1 MQKQDPATFR
11 LETQLKPG
19 SNAAEILG
27 HGPPSLMLM
36 VMMMLMLTLMMMMVL
51 TLMKIVRI
59 LMIIPMTQPGSLC
72 QGHPDEDDDDE
83 DEDDH
88 NARFPRTSLSEP
100 PSLMLM
106 VMTMLMTT
114 MAHLSHD
121 LEEKRTI
128 FAKAF
133 EHRDPSLGDTYQP
146 G

>member
-11 LETQLKPG
+11 LETQLKSG

-36 VMMMLMLTLMMMMVL
+36 VMMMMLTLMM
-51 TLMKIVRI
+51 IVRI
-59 LMIIPMTQPGSLC
+59 LMIIPMTQPGS
-72 QGHPDEDDDDE
+72 PRDEDDD

-121 LEEKRTI
+121 LEEQAPFLR
-128 FAKAF
+128 
-133 EHRDPSLGDTYQP
+133 RPSSTVIRHLVTLIQP

>member
-1 MQKQDPATFR
+1 
-11 LETQLKPG
+11 
-19 SNAAEILG
+19 
-27 HGPPSLMLM
+27 
-36 VMMMLMLTLMMMMVL
+36 MMIPTLMMLLIMV
-51 TLMKIVRI
+51 VRV

-83 DEDDH
+83 DGH

-121 LEEKRTI
+121 LEEQAPFLRRPSSTVI
-128 FAKAF
+128 RHLVTLISLDL
-133 EHRDPSLGDTYQP
+133 EDPSHCHLLTLIQP
-146 G
+146 AWRIHRIVAGFPR